1 MIIDC
6 QKIGSINSLIL
17 NKIWDSV
24 KIEYEVNKRANFLL
38 KNNVRAKDKVII
50 AHGGG
55 PEFFADL
62 FSIWKIGACAV
73 CLNPKITNSELENIC
88 NFIKPSAI
96 LISEMSQK
104 YSIKEYQFLDLSD
117 LEDDMSN
124 QSEPIKINNN
134 SDALILFTSGTTG
147 TPKGVVHT
155 YASLK
160 SRIKYNLKNIPTDDL
175 QNSLCLLP
183 MHFGHGLIGNCLTP
197 LAAGKNLFISN
208 GSDIKNIS
216 LLGSI
221 IDTNKISFLSSVPS
235 LWKLIIK
242 LSSQPKLK
250 TLKRIHVGSA
260 PLSKILWNDIID
272 WSSIK
277 RVLNMYG
284 ITETANWISGASSE
298 DYDPVDGLVG
308 KMWGGKAYVLDENRN
323 IILTGKGVILLDI
336 PSLMKGYYQ
345 LKDLTDR
352 CIHDG
357 LFNTGD
363 IGTIDNEGTIIITGR
378 EKFEINRAGLKIN
391 PEELDIL
398 IEKHELVDEACAF
411 SIEDD
416 VFGEVPGVAVKLNG
430 SISVAEL
437 KNWCMDKIT
446 IEKVPSKWFF
456 VEEIPKTD
464 RGKVDRLNI
473 AAMCLAKS

>member
-1 MIIDC
+1 MCIR
-6 QKIGSINSLIL
+6 
-17 NKIWDSV
+17 DS
-24 KIEYEVNKRANFLL
+24 
-38 KNNVRAKDKVII
+38 
-50 AHGGG
+50 
-55 PEFFADL
+55 
-62 FSIWKIGACAV
+62 
-73 CLNPKITNSELENIC
+73 
-88 NFIKPSAI
+88 
-96 LISEMSQK
+96 
-104 YSIKEYQFLDLSD
+104 
-117 LEDDMSN
+117 
-124 QSEPIKINNN
+124 
-134 SDALILFTSGTTG
+134 
-147 TPKGVVHT
+147 
-155 YASLK
+155 
-160 SRIKYNLKNIPTDDL
+160 
-175 QNSLCLLP
+175 
-183 MHFGHGLIGNCLTP
+183 
-197 LAAGKNLFISN
+197 
-208 GSDIKNIS
+208 
-216 LLGSI
+216 
-221 IDTNKISFLSSVPS
+221 
-235 LWKLIIK
+235 
-242 LSSQPKLK
+242 
-250 TLKRIHVGSA
+250 
-260 PLSKILWNDIID
+260 
-272 WSSIK
+272 
-277 RVLNMYG
+277 
-284 ITETANWISGASSE
+284 
-298 DYDPVDGLVG
+298 
-308 KMWGGKAYVLDENRN
+308 N